1 MFNST
6 SGLAINAAVVEKM
19 AGIAATEVEGV
30 ESLAKKTADIKQ
42 IINRNTV
49 FKPVKVETKNGTI
62 EIDIYVCVKENAQVK
77 QVAEN
82 VQVSVKEKLQNMTG
96 NAVTHVNV
104 FVADVALE
112 QA

>member
-1 MFNST
+1 MSNVN
-6 SGLAINAAVVEKM
+6 GLAINTAVVEKM

-30 ESLAKKTADIKQ
+30 KSLAAKTADIKQ
-42 IINRNTV
+42 IISRNTV
-49 FKPVKVETKNGTI
+49 FKPVRVENKNGTV
-62 EIDIYVCVKENAQVK
+62 EIDIYICVKENAQVK

-104 FVADVALE
+104 YVADVAFE
-112 QA
+112 EEK